1 MTHCRYCGE
10 PAGDGNTL
18 CGACEWRFFALLIRC
33 ARDVEPLRDSLDAT
47 LHPGG
52 HAPVRVQPATPPTPL
67 RLDVLDLID
76 QLDAVSH
83 ELLRRLDGID
93 AHPDGAT
100 PPTED
105 LKRTLWDAAGHPMLA
120 RIPDAGMYMASYV
133 RLSRMIDAVLDP
145 PEPRR
150 EIGTCELC
158 GAMLTAGRS
167 DDWVTCPVCEREQR
181 VQSVRLR
188 RLKLLCWDESRRGSA
203 ADIARAFT
211 DAGIP
216 LKRNTLNVWRRRGKL
231 DVSPRGIL
239 YSSVYRLV
247 ISGEP
252 GELPGEF
259 DK

>member
-1 MTHCRYCGE
+1 MCQYCGE
-10 PAGDGNTL
+10 PTDGDATL
-18 CGACEWRFFALLIRC
+18 CQSCEWRWFRLLIQC
-33 ARDVEPLRDSLDAT
+33 ARDLEPLRASLDAT

-52 HAPVRVQPATPPTPL
+52 HAPTRVQPAVPPTPV

-76 QLDAVSH
+76 QLDTVSY

-93 AHPDGAT
+93 AHPDAVVSR
-100 PPTED
+100 PED
-105 LKRTLWDAAGHPMLA
+105 LKATLWRIAGHPRLA
-120 RIPDAGMYMASYV
+120 RIPDAGMYMSTYV
-133 RLSRMIDAVLDP
+133 RLARMIDAVLDP
-145 PEPRR
+145 PEQRH

-167 DDWVTCPVCEREQR
+167 DEWVTCPVCEREQR

-188 RLKLLCWDESRRGSA
+188 RLKLLCWDESHRGSA

-216 LKRNTLNVWRRRGKL
+216 LRASRIRKWLERGL
-231 DVSPRGIL
+231 VERTPQGIA
-239 YSSVYRLV
+239 YSDVYRRIIAGGL
-247 ISGEP
+247 
-252 GELPGEF
+252 